1 MTVSAEH
8 QDARAGDD
16 TGTRQGTTSISN
28 SLLAMSAL
36 GTGLVLIAT
45 GAGSSPVGAVPL
57 VALGV
62 GALLW
67 AVVVLVRDRVPGLR
81 ASFVGAVGT
90 VVVWVAL
97 YGLASQGVTTVPPL
111 LPTLSSTVLLLVV
124 AAVLAR
130 RLRTLTLEETA
141 PEELELDALVTP
153 RSRRPHRAPSAGRY
167 VLTLLAGAAVVA
179 ALTTPALAQTQAGA
193 FAVPHGSLHSGH

>member
-1 MTVSAEH
+1 MTVSVERR
-8 QDARAGDD
+8 DARVGDD
-16 TGTRQGTTSISN
+16 AGNRQGTTSISH

-36 GTGLVLIAT
+36 GAGLVLIAT

-57 VALGV
+57 VTLGV

-97 YGLASQGVTTVPPL
+97 HGLASQGVTTVPPL
-111 LPTLSSTVLLLVV
+111 LPTLSSTALLLVV
-124 AAVLAR
+124 AGVLAR
-130 RLRTLTLEETA
+130 RLRRLTLEATA
-141 PEELELDALVTP
+141 PDELELDALVTP
-153 RSRRPHRAPSAGRY
+153 RSRRPRRAPTTGRY